1 MSNWFHTERMEPLKP
16 QKIVLGIIGAA
27 MLAGWALVIWVA
39 MQVTHAA
46 LETLA
51 YIVDLAQYTP

>member
-1 MSNWFHTERMEPLKP
+1 METTKP
-16 QKIVLGIIGAA
+16 GKIVLLILGVL

-46 LETLA
+46 LDTLA

>member
-1 MSNWFHTERMEPLKP
+1 MSNWFHTGHMETSKP
-16 QKIVLGIIGAA
+16 GKIVLVIIGVLL
-27 MLAGWALVIWVA
+27 LAGWALVIWVA
-39 MQVTHAA
+39 MLVTHTA

>member
-1 MSNWFHTERMEPLKP
+1 MELPKP
-16 QKIVLGIIGAA
+16 DKIVLLVIGVL
-27 MLAGWALVIWVA
+27 MLCGWALVIWVA
-39 MQVTHAA
+39 MQVTQTA

>member
-1 MSNWFHTERMEPLKP
+1 METSKP
-16 QKIVLGIIGAA
+16 GKIVLLIIGVLL
-27 MLAGWALVIWVA
+27 LAGWALVVWVA
-39 MQVTHAA
+39 MLVTHTA